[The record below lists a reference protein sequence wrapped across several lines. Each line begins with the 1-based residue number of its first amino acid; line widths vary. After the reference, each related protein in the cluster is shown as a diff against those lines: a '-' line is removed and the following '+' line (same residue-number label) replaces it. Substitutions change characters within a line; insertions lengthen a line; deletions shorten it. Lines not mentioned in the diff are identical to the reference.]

1 LCLRVVD
8 GVNFYTQE
16 GVRALFGLVVRVV
29 GKVFSLIFLCWQFEK
44 EGKVQFTS
52 SGEEK
57 ENTSCKR
64 NQIS

>member
-1 LCLRVVD
+1 MNLSLAVVVD

-44 EGKVQFTS
+44 GGKGTIQQL
-52 SGEEK
+52 
-57 ENTSCKR
+57 R
-64 NQIS
+64 